1 MRRKARPIG
10 RCGPACLSLSYDQRA
25 AGVAGSRMGAG
36 AARAWGCVK
45 NEVLRMFFDELARL
59 DRAPRSAIIEFH
71 AHPR

>member
-1 MRRKARPIG
+1 VQLYIWLHSAR
-10 RCGPACLSLSYDQRA
+10 LSLFYDHSIA
-25 AGVAGSRMGAG
+25 VFAGSRMGAG